1 MECGGSDT
9 IKVMGPKEFISS
21 NSNIETTTAPKMGQ
35 LQFDCY
41 FCFVSLVSC
50 VYKNFPHFFIFV
62 NILDP
67 AKLIPLLVS
76 MLNIQWY
83 LYQYLASKAKV
94 SVTDTKQLAVVLSS
108 ILIVKIEKLKSVNIV
123 VLTTAVPIPILEL
136 LFGSQRYRY

>member
-50 VYKNFPHFFIFV
+50 VYKNFPHFFVFV

-67 AKLIPLLVS
+67 AKGKSICDG
-76 MLNIQWY
+76 
-83 LYQYLASKAKV
+83 YQ
-94 SVTDTKQLAVVLSS
+94 T
-108 ILIVKIEKLKSVNIV
+108 I
-123 VLTTAVPIPILEL
+123 
-136 LFGSQRYRY
+136 GSGFIFHSDSQN